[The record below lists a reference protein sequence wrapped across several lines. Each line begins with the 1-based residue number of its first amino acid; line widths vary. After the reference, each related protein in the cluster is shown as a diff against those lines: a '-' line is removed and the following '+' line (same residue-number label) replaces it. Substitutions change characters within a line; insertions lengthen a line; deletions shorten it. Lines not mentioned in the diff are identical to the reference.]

1 MGTGN
6 QEKAGLSWREGA
18 VIKCSSSG
26 YAGRVTAAFSD
37 LSFLLPPSACGFLL
51 RSCLFV
57 QFKTTCVGFS

>member
-18 VIKCSSSG
+18 VIKCSLG
-26 YAGRVTAAFSD
+26 YAGRVAAAFSD

-51 RSCLFV
+51 RSCLFE